1 MKKGIEIWSD
11 YNAVGKHIVKLSKKK
26 GKFTLD
32 EIRDALTEY
41 MEDVYLIMIKALDMD
56 RDDEPEGD
64 YVECYVA
71 SEVIK

>member
-11 YNAVGKHIVKLSKKK
+11 YNAVGKYIVKLSKKK

-56 RDDEPEGD
+56 LDEEPDGD